1 MPYFDLGGTMSS
13 TMEHVQSA
21 CRLSMLLRR
30 TGIMIPKDLMELSS
44 VCSFKKYLLDSDLK
58 GHVDCTAR

>member
-1 MPYFDLGGTMSS
+1 MSS

-44 VCSFKKYLLDSDLK
+44 VCSFKKYLLDADLK